1 MILNDTKKLLKV
13 APSFLCEFCDYSTSK
28 KSSFDK
34 HLSTDKHKK
43 ATNDTK
49 MILND
54 TKKSPKVAKSC
65 QNEIKCICG
74 KIYKYKCNYYRH
86 KKDCTYSEPTLETQ
100 HNISNDLILEL
111 IKQNHDLSSQ
121 NSELTN
127 KIMDICKNGTTT
139 NNNSHN
145 NSHNKT
151 FNLQLFLN
159 ETCKDAMN
167 IMDFV
172 ESIKLQLTDLENVG
186 EVGFVDGISNIIVK
200 NLNELDITKRPVH
213 CTDKKREVLYVKDE
227 DKWEKE
233 ENVKYEKVRRCIKK
247 IADKNMRL
255 ITKYKEAHPD
265 CNQSISKYSDK
276 YNKIVVEALGGSGNE
291 DYDNE
296 TKIIKKLSKEIL
308 IDKDT

>member
-1 MILNDTKKLLKV
+1 MILNDTKKLPKV
-13 APSFLCEFCDYSTSK
+13 APKFICEFCHYSTSK

-54 TKKSPKVAKSC
+54 TKKLPKVAE
-65 QNEIKCICG
+65 NEFKCICG
-74 KIYKYKCNYYRH
+74 KIYKYNCNYYRH
-86 KKDCTYSEPTLETQ
+86 KKNCTYSEPPIETHQ
-100 HNISNDLILEL
+100 NVSNELILEL

-127 KIMDICKNGTTT
+127 KIMDICKNETTT
-139 NNNSHN
+139 NMNSHN

-151 FNLQLFLN
+151 FNLQFFLN

-186 EVGFVDGISNIIVK
+186 ELGFVDGISNIIVK
-200 NLNELDITKRPVH
+200 NLNDLDITKRPVH

-233 ENVKYEKVRRCIKK
+233 ENVKYETVRRCIKK

-255 ITKYKEAHPD
+255 IPKYKEKYPD

-276 YNKIVVEALGGSGNE
+276 YNKVVVEALGGSGNE

-296 TKIIKKLSKEIL
+296 TKIIKKLSKEIF